1 MHRAR
6 AHLKVPGW
14 SLIWNELLTKKLP
27 MFLSRLNEVS
37 GGCEKMSKKDKE
49 LSEISQVYFVW
60 PSVLSLIKL
69 YKTNAVKIFVYKQN

>member
-1 MHRAR
+1 
-6 AHLKVPGW
+6 
-14 SLIWNELLTKKLP
+14 
-27 MFLSRLNEVS
+27 
-37 GGCEKMSKKDKE
+37 MSKKDKE